1 MPNKRYNGKAMDNHF
16 ESLYPPETM
25 KDECAKTV
33 ALIQSGGFV
42 QAVGIPGVGKSTLLR
57 LFAYNSGVRRFHL
70 KDQTSLYHF
79 VYMNFSEVKHRELG
93 DVTKFMLLSLISSL
107 REREL
112 FDEAEYID
120 EKLAWALPLKDEM
133 VFFQALRES
142 VEYLSSVRGYRIV
155 FLIDRL
161 GTYFPNITEQFF
173 INLRVLRNAAKF
185 SFSVVFSLGR
195 PLDMVLGDVTRE
207 IDDVLLG
214 NTVFV
219 GISHLVG
226 IEFRMQHLER
236 EMGKTCDV
244 SVRHELLRLTGGHGK
259 LVKNGYEALLLD
271 GARGN
276 MKEFLLGRRQIQNC
290 LFEIWN
296 YFTVEEQQILVGDG
310 LGMQTKEGDH
320 LVKFLSSLGIIVEG
334 KISIPLFATYIV
346 SQKKVLSNLSY
357 DLEKKVV
364 LRGGRDISEMFS
376 SSEYRL
382 LVALLIRR
390 GEVVSRDE
398 LIEAVW
404 GDLASLEGVTPQA
417 FDQLVYRVRK
427 KVEVDADS
435 PHMIQTIKGRG
446 VRISE
451 ST

>member
-16 ESLYPPETM
+16 ESLYPLETM
-25 KDECAKTV
+25 KDECAKTF
-33 ALIQSGGFV
+33 ALIQAGGFV

-57 LFAYNSGVRRFHL
+57 LFAYNSGVRSFHL
-70 KDQTSLYHF
+70 KDQATLYHF
-79 VYMNFSEVKHRELG
+79 VYMNFSEVKQRELG

-112 FDEAEYID
+112 FDEVEYIN

-142 VEYLSSVRGYRIV
+142 IEYLSSVRGYRIV

-161 GTYFPNITEQFF
+161 GSYFPNITEQFF

-195 PLDMVLGDVTRE
+195 PIDMVLGEVTRE

-219 GISHLVG
+219 GISHPAG
-226 IEFRMQHLER
+226 IEFRMKHLER
-236 EMGKTCDV
+236 EVGKSCDENV
-244 SVRHELLRLTGGHGK
+244 KKELIRLTAGHGK

-271 GARGN
+271 GANGD
-276 MKEFLLGRRQIQNC
+276 MEEFLLGRRQIQNC

-296 YFTVEEQQILVGDG
+296 YFTVEEQQVLIGDG
-310 LGMQTKEGDH
+310 LGAQPKEGH
-320 LVKFLSSLGIIVEG
+320 LIKFLSSLGIIVDD
-334 KISIPLFATYIV
+334 KVSIPLFATYIV
-346 SQKKVLSNLSY
+346 SQKKVLSDLTY
-357 DLEKKVV
+357 DPEKKVI

-382 LVALLIRR
+382 LVALLARR
-390 GEVVSRDE
+390 GQVVSRDE

-427 KVEVDADS
+427 KIEADAEA
-435 PHMIQTIKGRG
+435 PNIIETIKGRG

-451 ST
+451 SA